1 MVRLET
7 EGIDERRIR
16 SGELAVQASRVVQKY
31 VTNETREER
40 SALYRFLFFAEYSS
54 ACTVSFTA
62 RKLFFSESTLAIAIG
77 DIGMRRLDDLACFT
91 VLYES
96 LSAAFVSKVDCVLWI
111 MVAHMLVR
119 PGLIEHLRNEVCT
132 KRTTPTKEN
141 ISYVIGALA
150 RCLLRVYPKRS
161 LGSYFYRLAH
171 LSA

>member
-1 MVRLET
+1 MET
-7 EGIDERRIR
+7 DGIEEERIR
-16 SGELAVQASRVVQKY
+16 SGELAIRSSRVVQKY
-31 VTNETREER
+31 LSNETREQR
-40 SALYRFLFFAEYSS
+40 SALYRFLLFAEYSS
-54 ACTVSFTA
+54 ACTISFTA

-150 RCLLRVYPKRS
+150 RCLLRVYPKCS